1 MFFIPY
7 ELYLYGMFLMKR
19 DVFRAF
25 RSWVDPATRSESLLL
40 FKINVFRPAAGL
52 AVPLTSLDHSR
63 ALGGGRDEV
72 GLGSLFYLLAAAAT
86 TKSGPRR

>member
-1 MFFIPY
+1 M
-7 ELYLYGMFLMKR
+7 L
-19 DVFRAF
+19 
-25 RSWVDPATRSESLLL
+25 S
-40 FKINVFRPAAGL
+40 FKINVFRPATGL

-86 TKSGPRR
+86 TKSGPRK